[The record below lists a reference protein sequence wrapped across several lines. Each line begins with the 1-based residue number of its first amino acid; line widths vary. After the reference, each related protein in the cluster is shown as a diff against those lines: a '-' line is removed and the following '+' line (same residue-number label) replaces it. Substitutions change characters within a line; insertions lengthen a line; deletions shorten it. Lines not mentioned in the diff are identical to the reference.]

1 ITTAWARLPAG
12 TPAWTG
18 TITWSGSGMNS
29 SPPDAIS
36 RLAVPSRAASPSQVT
51 EIGLSMV
58 QERKSFVAWLQAAP
72 MMLIFA
78 VFFLLPLLFV
88 TIVSAWDYNEYEM
101 IPAFSLRGYSDT
113 FEGCIA
119 DLPNLC
125 TILKTYLKTLKLC
138 LLACVQTLLIGSPV
152 AYFLTF
158 HIRSKTWQIVLT
170 LLCTIP
176 FLASNVIRMIAWIPL
191 LGRNGLVN
199 QGLLHMGVIQ
209 HPLEWLL
216 FSEFSVVLALVHL
229 FTFFMVVPIF
239 NSMIRIDK
247 RLIEAAYDAGA
258 TGWQTLV
265 NIVIPLAK
273 PGIVIG
279 SIFVITIVMGDFVTI
294 GVMGGQQ
301 IASAGKIIEARVNAL
316 QFPAAA
322 ANAVILLGTTIL
334 IISALTRIVDIRK
347 EL

>member
-1 ITTAWARLPAG
+1 MMQQQRSI
-12 TPAWTG
+12 
-18 TITWSGSGMNS
+18 
-29 SPPDAIS
+29 
-36 RLAVPSRAASPSQVT
+36 
-51 EIGLSMV
+51 
-58 QERKSFVAWLQAAP
+58 AWLQAGP
-72 MMLIFA
+72 MMLVFA
-78 VFFLLPLLFV
+78 LFFLLPLALV
-88 TIVSAWDYNEYEM
+88 IIVSAWDYNEYQM
-101 IPAFSLRGYSDT
+101 LPAFSFRGYTDT

-119 DLPNLC
+119 ELPNLC
-125 TILKTYLKTLKLC
+125 TILKTYLKTVKLC
-138 LLACVQTLLIGSPV
+138 LITWLLTLVIGFTV
-152 AYFLTF
+152 AYFLAF
-158 HIRSKTWQIVLT
+158 HVRTKTWQIVLS

-176 FLASNVIRMIAWIPL
+176 FWTSNVIRMIAWIPL

-199 QGLLHMGVIQ
+199 KGLMGAGLIN

-239 NSMIRIDK
+239 NSMVRIDK

-258 TGWQTLV
+258 TGWQTLTNV
-265 NIVIPLAK
+265 VIPLSK

-301 IASAGKIIEARVNAL
+301 IASAGKIIESRLNAL

-322 ANAVILLGTTIL
+322 ANAVILLGITIL
-334 IISALTRIVDIRK
+334 IISALTRVVDIRK